1 MCRIWAHPIKLF
13 IMSFR
18 QFVKRLFP
26 YLKSHIG
33 KLAITSILMV
43 FATALETA
51 IPEITGQIID
61 TLFGSDRSNETA
73 KFYSILLFGTIAV
86 SALSTLIALSSGS
99 WISNKVILDLRVD
112 MFSKLIN
119 LPKTYFDKNTTGQTL
134 SKLTFDVEQISEA
147 ASTIWLD
154 FIKSSITVIILT
166 CYLFYKNLSLSL
178 ILIVLL
184 PLVYYAVKLSTKRI
198 RDASK
203 KVQDSMGKL
212 THLLDENISGSD
224 LIKIYNAHSSEHNKF
239 NKIINVI
246 RQQWFKVDL
255 AAGLNTS
262 IVNILIGLSLA
273 LVVYL
278 SSTKLIMS
286 AGDFLAYFTA
296 MGMLIKPAKTLI
308 NINKPLQQAVVAA
321 SSVFGLI
328 DEKSEENLG
337 RDRLENIKGD
347 ITFQNVNFSYN
358 GNGPSL
364 KNLNLNIKQGE
375 TIALVGPTGS
385 GKTTLVNLL
394 LRFYNLNDGNIFINN
409 KDIGSFELESYR
421 SQFSLVDQNVR
432 LFNDSITGNIAF
444 GKKEEITM
452 KTIFNAAEISN
463 SKEFIDKL
471 ENKYDSEIGE
481 DGVTLSG
488 GQRQRLS
495 IARAIAKDSPVLIL
509 DEATSALDSAT
520 EKLVQSAINK
530 MQKGRTTIIIA
541 HRLSTIKNADRIIV
555 LRDGEIIEQG
565 THSELIEASGEYL
578 KLTQQQR

>member
-1 MCRIWAHPIKLF
+1 
-13 IMSFR
+13 MSFR
-18 QFVKRLFP
+18 QFVNRLFP

-33 KLAITSILMV
+33 KLIITSILMV

-51 IPEITGQIID
+51 IPEITGQIVD
-61 TLFGSDRSNETA
+61 TLFGSDRSDKTA
-73 KFYSILLFGTIAV
+73 RFYSILLFGTIAI
-86 SALSTLIALSSGS
+86 SALSTLVALGSGS

-112 MFSKLIN
+112 MFSKLIS
-119 LPKTYFDKNTTGQTL
+119 LPKAYFDKNTTGQTL

-166 CYLFYKNLSLSL
+166 CYLFYKNLSLSV
-178 ILIVLL
+178 ILVILL
-184 PLVYYAVKLSTKRI
+184 PLVYFAVKLSTKRI

-212 THLLDENISGSD
+212 THILDENISGSD
-224 LIKIYNAHSSEHNKF
+224 LIKIYHAQSSERNKF
-239 NKIINVI
+239 NKIINII

-308 NINKPLQQAVVAA
+308 NINKPLQQAVVAGR
-321 SSVFGLI
+321 SVFGLI
-328 DEKSEENLG
+328 DEKSEEILG
-337 RDRLENIKGD
+337 HDLLGEIEGD
-347 ITFQNVNFSYN
+347 ISFQDVNFSYTDN
-358 GNGPSL
+358 SPSL
-364 KNLNLNIKQGE
+364 KNINLNIKQGE

-394 LRFYNLNDGNIFINN
+394 LRFYNLNDGNILINN
-409 KDIGSFELESYR
+409 KDISSFELESYR

-432 LFNDSITGNIAF
+432 LFNDSISGNIAF
-444 GKKEEITM
+444 GKKQELSM
-452 KTIFNAAEISN
+452 KTIIDAAEISN

-471 ENKYDSEIGE
+471 DNKYDSEIGE

-530 MQKGRTTIIIA
+530 MQKDRTTIIIA
-541 HRLSTIKNADRIIV
+541 HRLSTIKSADRIIV
-555 LRDGEIIEQG
+555 LKDGEIIEQG
-565 THSELIEASGEYL
+565 KHEDLIKSSSEYL
-578 KLTQQQR
+578 KLTQQQT